1 MTPRYDDPALFE
13 ALDPAERDALRRALG
28 TDPDASDA
36 LALWRALRA
45 RLGTELRRDLPDF
58 DLLVLHA
65 LGDRPEGLAPE
76 EEARLIAARPALER
90 ALAAHPALH
99 AVVRRV
105 HADRDAFDA
114 AWVEASLHSSS
125 PSRPFDAVATSVGR
139 RALDRQATRPT
150 GARRWAWR
158 SAVALAV
165 VAFAAMS
172 VFILRRDAGFET
184 YETAAGEMRTVE
196 LADGSTVRLAER
208 SRLMVEEGERRVRL
222 TGEAVF
228 EIVPNGDRFVVE
240 TPTAL
245 TTVLGTTFGVEA
257 DAVETE
263 VVLASGAVELAPR
276 AEPEAAVRLEPGQR
290 SRVVGGQAPEAPVR
304 TDVAATLAWTGTW
317 YFQATPLDAIAER
330 LAAHYAVG
338 IDVAPGLASDRV
350 TGPFS
355 SAVPVEETLHALAL
369 ALDARVEGSAAS
381 GFRIVSNP

>member
-1 MTPRYDDPALFE
+1 MTPRTDDSALFE
-13 ALDPAERDALRRALG
+13 TLDPAERDALRRALG

-45 RLGTELRRDLPDF
+45 RLGAELRRDLPDF

-65 LGDRPEGLAPE
+65 LGDRPEALAPE
-76 EEARLIAARPALER
+76 EEARLIAARPVLDR

-99 AVVRRV
+99 AVVRRLR
-105 HADRDAFDA
+105 ADRDAFDA
-114 AWVEASLHSSS
+114 AWVEASLDTSS
-125 PSRPFDAVATSVGR
+125 PSRPPDAVATAVGR
-139 RALDRQATRPT
+139 RALDRQATRPR
-150 GARRWAWR
+150 GARRWVWR
-158 SAVALAV
+158 SAVALAM
-165 VAFAAMS
+165 VAFVAVS

-184 YETAAGEMRTVE
+184 YETAAGELRTVE

-228 EIVPNGDRFVVE
+228 EIVPNGDRFIVE

-245 TTVLGTTFGVEA
+245 ATVLGTTFGVEA
-257 DAVETE
+257 SAVETA
-263 VVLASGAVELAPR
+263 VVLASGSVALAAR

-304 TDVAATLAWTGTW
+304 LDVAEALAWTGTW
-317 YFQATPLDAIAER
+317 YFQATPLQEIAAR
-330 LAAHYAVG
+330 LAAHYGVG
-338 IDVAPGLASDRV
+338 IAVAPRLASDRV

-355 SAVPVEETLHALAL
+355 SEVPVEETLQTLAL

-381 GFRIVSNP
+381 GFRLVSTP